1 MKLLGAITFLAGMF
15 VFMRRC
21 IFLDL
26 ASLPLKQ
33 DLYALDVLGF
43 FNTLF
48 SLDPRTASF
57 QSIMSALFILM
68 ACAICYAG
76 SIMVREQ

>member
-1 MKLLGAITFLAGMF
+1 MKILGVMKFLTGMF
-15 VFMRRC
+15 TFATGW

-26 ASLPLKQ
+26 ASLPLKK
-33 DLYALDVLGF
+33 DLYTIDFLGF

-48 SLDPRTASF
+48 SLDPSLASF
-57 QSIMSALFILM
+57 QSIMAVLFILM
-68 ACAICYAG
+68 GCFICYAG